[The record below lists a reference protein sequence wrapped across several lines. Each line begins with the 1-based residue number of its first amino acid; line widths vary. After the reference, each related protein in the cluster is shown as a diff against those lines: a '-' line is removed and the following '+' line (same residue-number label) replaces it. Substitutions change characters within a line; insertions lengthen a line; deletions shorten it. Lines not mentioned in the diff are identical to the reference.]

1 MGVTAKRGGMTNGED
16 DCDYSLLLL
25 FFFLINNDSQF
36 SIYLV
41 NSQNSRYSKT
51 NTVEDVVEKSG

>member
-41 NSQNSRYSKT
+41 NSLNSRYSKT
-51 NTVEDVVEKSG
+51 NSGGCG